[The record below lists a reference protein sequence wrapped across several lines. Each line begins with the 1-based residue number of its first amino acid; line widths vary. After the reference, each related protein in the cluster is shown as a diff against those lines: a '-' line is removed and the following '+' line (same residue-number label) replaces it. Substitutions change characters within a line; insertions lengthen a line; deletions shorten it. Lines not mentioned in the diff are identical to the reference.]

1 MSYKVRLQSFEGP
14 FDLLVYLI
22 ENAEM
27 SIYDIRI
34 SEITSQYLDYIRTM
48 QEMDVYVGSEFMVLA
63 SALIEIKSKMILPR
77 VVDPG
82 DGSVVEEDPRSELVA
97 RLLEY
102 KKFKNAAEMLQEKEE
117 WCSHIYAKPQEDISA
132 YLEQPDEYLSLDL
145 RQFAGAFNLFL
156 QKKQKVDSVRRHY
169 TRIER
174 ERARMEERISY
185 IASMVR
191 KSLGQVFSFREF
203 IRDKKD
209 RYDVVVTFMS
219 LLEMAKNRIVQ
230 VDQASTYGDIQVS
243 AGQNVDG
250 TVSLD
255 MPGVT
260 DLPGFAD
267 FAETTEGEDREKGKG
282 RKGENYGQ

>member
-1 MSYKVRLQSFEGP
+1 MSYKVRLQTFEGP

-27 SIYDIRI
+27 SIYDIKI
-34 SEITSQYLDYIRTM
+34 SEITSQYLAYIQTM
-48 QEMDVYVGSEFMVLA
+48 QEMDVHVASEFMVLA

-77 VVDPG
+77 MVDPG
-82 DGSVVEEDPRSELVA
+82 DGNVVEEDPRTELVA

-102 KKFKNAAEMLQEKEE
+102 KRFKQAAEILQEQEE
-117 WCSHIYAKPQEDISA
+117 RCAHIYEKPQEDISA
-132 YLEQPDEYLSLDL
+132 YLDEPDEYLRLDL
-145 RQFAGAFNLFL
+145 TQFANAFNLFI
-156 QKKQKVDSVRRHY
+156 QKKQKVDSVRKHY

-185 IASMVR
+185 IAGMLR
-191 KSLGQVFSFREF
+191 KSIGQIFSFKEF
-203 IRDKKD
+203 IHNKKD
-209 RYDVVVTFMS
+209 RYDVVVTFVS

-230 VDQASTYGDIQVS
+230 VDQKSTYGDIQVS

-255 MPGVT
+255 VPESMGLPEDYEAMFEGMKKQEVPG
-260 DLPGFAD
+260 
-267 FAETTEGEDREKGKG
+267 GK
-282 RKGENYGQ
+282 

>member
-1 MSYKVRLQSFEGP
+1 MSYKVRLQTFEGP

-27 SIYDIRI
+27 SIYDIKI
-34 SEITSQYLDYIRTM
+34 SEITSQYLAYIQTM
-48 QEMDVYVGSEFMVLA
+48 QEMDVHVASEFMVLA

-77 VVDPG
+77 MVDPG
-82 DGSVVEEDPRSELVA
+82 DGNVVEEDPRTELVA

-102 KKFKNAAEMLQEKEE
+102 KRFKQAAEILQEQEE
-117 WCSHIYAKPQEDISA
+117 RCAHIYEKPQEDISA
-132 YLEQPDEYLSLDL
+132 YLDEPDEYLRLDL
-145 RQFAGAFNLFL
+145 AQFANAFNLFI
-156 QKKQKVDSVRRHY
+156 QKKQKVDSVRKHY

-185 IASMVR
+185 IAGMLR
-191 KSLGQVFSFREF
+191 KSIGQIFSFKEF
-203 IRDKKD
+203 IFNKKD
-209 RYDVVVTFMS
+209 RYDVVVTFVS

-230 VDQASTYGDIQVS
+230 VDQKSTYGDIQVS

-255 MPGVT
+255 VPESMGLPEDYEAMFEGMKKQEVPG
-260 DLPGFAD
+260 
-267 FAETTEGEDREKGKG
+267 GK
-282 RKGENYGQ
+282 

>member
-1 MSYKVRLQSFEGP
+1 
-14 FDLLVYLI
+14 
-22 ENAEM
+22 
-27 SIYDIRI
+27 
-34 SEITSQYLDYIRTM
+34 
-48 QEMDVYVGSEFMVLA
+48 
-63 SALIEIKSKMILPR
+63 MILPR

-117 WCSHIYAKPQEDISA
+117 RCAHIYAKPQEDISA

-145 RQFAGAFNLFL
+145 RQFASVFNLFL

-191 KSLGQVFSFREF
+191 KSLGQMFSFREF

-230 VDQASTYGDIQVS
+230 VEQASVYGDIQVS

-250 TVSLD
+250 TVNLD
-255 MPGVT
+255 MPGMT
-260 DLPGFAD
+260 DF
-267 FAETTEGEDREKGKG
+267 EKEEGSDGK
-282 RKGENYGQ
+282 

>member
-1 MSYKVRLQSFEGP
+1 MSYKVRLQTFEGP

-27 SIYDIRI
+27 SIYDIKI
-34 SEITSQYLDYIRTM
+34 SEVTSQYLAYIQTM
-48 QEMDVYVGSEFMVLA
+48 QEMDVHVASEFMVLA

-77 VVDPG
+77 MVDPG
-82 DGSVVEEDPRSELVA
+82 DGNVVEEDPRTELVA

-102 KKFKNAAEMLQEKEE
+102 KRFKQAAEILQEQEE
-117 WCSHIYAKPQEDISA
+117 RCTHIYEKPQEDISA
-132 YLEQPDEYLSLDL
+132 YLDEPDEYLRLDL
-145 RQFAGAFNLFL
+145 AQFANAFNLFI
-156 QKKQKVDSVRRHY
+156 QKKQKVDSVRKHY

-185 IASMVR
+185 IAGMLR
-191 KSLGQVFSFREF
+191 KSIGQIFSFKEF
-203 IRDKKD
+203 IHNKKD
-209 RYDVVVTFMS
+209 RYDVVVTFVS

-230 VDQASTYGDIQVS
+230 VDQKSTYGDIQVS

-255 MPGVT
+255 VPESMGLPEDYEAMFEGMKKQEVPG
-260 DLPGFAD
+260 
-267 FAETTEGEDREKGKG
+267 GK
-282 RKGENYGQ
+282 

>member
-1 MSYKVRLQSFEGP
+1 MSYKVRLQTFEGP

-27 SIYDIRI
+27 SIYDIKI
-34 SEITSQYLDYIRTM
+34 SEITSQYLAYIQTM
-48 QEMDVYVGSEFMVLA
+48 QEMDVHVASEFMVLA

-77 VVDPG
+77 MVDPG
-82 DGSVVEEDPRSELVA
+82 DGNVVEEDPRTELVA

-102 KKFKNAAEMLQEKEE
+102 KRFKQAAEILQEQEE
-117 WCSHIYAKPQEDISA
+117 RCTHIYEKPQEDISA
-132 YLEQPDEYLSLDL
+132 YLDEPDEYLRLDL
-145 RQFAGAFNLFL
+145 AQFANAFNLFI
-156 QKKQKVDSVRRHY
+156 QKKQKVDSVRKHY

-185 IASMVR
+185 IAGMLR
-191 KSLGQVFSFREF
+191 KSIGQIFSFREF
-203 IRDKKD
+203 IHNKKD
-209 RYDVVVTFMS
+209 RYDVVVTFVS

-230 VDQASTYGDIQVS
+230 VDQKSTYGDIQVS

-255 MPGVT
+255 VPESMGLPEDYEAMFEGMKKQEVPG
-260 DLPGFAD
+260 
-267 FAETTEGEDREKGKG
+267 GK
-282 RKGENYGQ
+282 

>member
-1 MSYKVRLQSFEGP
+1 MSYKVRLQTFEGP

-27 SIYDIRI
+27 SIYDIKI
-34 SEITSQYLDYIRTM
+34 SEITSQYLAYIQTM
-48 QEMDVYVGSEFMVLA
+48 QEMDVHVASEFMVLA

-77 VVDPG
+77 MVDPG
-82 DGSVVEEDPRSELVA
+82 DGNVVEEDPRTELVA

-102 KKFKNAAEMLQEKEE
+102 KRFKQAAEILQEQEE
-117 WCSHIYAKPQEDISA
+117 RCTHIYEKPQEDISA
-132 YLEQPDEYLSLDL
+132 YLDEPDEYLRLDL
-145 RQFAGAFNLFL
+145 AQFANAFNLFI
-156 QKKQKVDSVRRHY
+156 QKKQKVDSVRKHY

-185 IASMVR
+185 IAGMLR
-191 KSLGQVFSFREF
+191 KSIGQIFSFKEF
-203 IRDKKD
+203 IHDKKD
-209 RYDVVVTFMS
+209 RYDVVVTFVS

-230 VDQASTYGDIQVS
+230 VDQKSTYGDIQVS

-255 MPGVT
+255 VPESMGLPEDYEAMFEGMKKQEVPG
-260 DLPGFAD
+260 
-267 FAETTEGEDREKGKG
+267 GK
-282 RKGENYGQ
+282 

>member
-1 MSYKVRLQSFEGP
+1 MSYKVRLQTFEGP

-27 SIYDIRI
+27 SIYDIKI
-34 SEITSQYLDYIRTM
+34 SEITSQYLAYINSM
-48 QEMDVYVGSEFMVLA
+48 KEMDVYVASEFMVLA

-77 VVDPG
+77 MVDPAG
-82 DGSVVEEDPRSELVA
+82 GSVVEEDPRTELVQ

-102 KKFKNAAEMLQEKEE
+102 KRFKQAAEILQEQEE
-117 WCSHIYAKPQEDISA
+117 RCSHIYEKPQEDISA
-132 YLEQPDEYLSLDL
+132 YLEEPDEYLRLDL
-145 RQFAGAFNLFL
+145 VQFAGAFNLFI

-185 IASMVR
+185 IAGMLK
-191 KSLGQVFSFREF
+191 KSVGQIFNFKEF
-203 IRDKKD
+203 IHNKKD
-209 RYDVVVTFMS
+209 RYDVVVTFVS
-219 LLEMAKNRIVQ
+219 LLEMAKNRIVS
-230 VDQASTYGDIQVS
+230 VDQKSIYGDIEVS

-255 MPGVT
+255 VPGSLG
-260 DLPGFAD
+260 LPEDYEELF
-267 FAETTEGEDREKGKG
+267 EGMKKQEVPGGK
-282 RKGENYGQ
+282 

>member
-1 MSYKVRLQSFEGP
+1 MSYKVRLQTFEGP

-27 SIYDIRI
+27 SIYDIKI
-34 SEITSQYLDYIRTM
+34 SEITSQYLAYIQTM
-48 QEMDVYVGSEFMVLA
+48 QEMDVHVASEFMVLA

-77 VVDPG
+77 MVDPG
-82 DGSVVEEDPRSELVA
+82 DGNVVEEDPRTELVA

-102 KKFKNAAEMLQEKEE
+102 KRFKQAAEILQEQEE
-117 WCSHIYAKPQEDISA
+117 RCTHIYEKPQEDISA
-132 YLEQPDEYLSLDL
+132 YLDEPDEYLRLDL
-145 RQFAGAFNLFL
+145 AQFANAFNLFI
-156 QKKQKVDSVRRHY
+156 QKKQKVDSVRKHY

-185 IASMVR
+185 IAGMLR
-191 KSLGQVFSFREF
+191 KSIGQIFSFKEF
-203 IRDKKD
+203 IHNKKD
-209 RYDVVVTFMS
+209 RYDVVVTFVS

-230 VDQASTYGDIQVS
+230 VDQKSTYGDIQVS

-255 MPGVT
+255 VPESMGLPEDYEAMFEGMKKQEVPG
-260 DLPGFAD
+260 
-267 FAETTEGEDREKGKG
+267 GK
-282 RKGENYGQ
+282 